1 MKKNLGKI
9 LITGGSGFIGKNLI
23 EHIYNNYK
31 YEKIISIDNYYSSS
45 KKNNILY
52 KNVHYLKLDTRNI
65 NTTKNKL
72 LKNFKPKYVFHFA
85 EFSRIVASF
94 EKIEDCYT
102 FNSNGTF
109 NVLQYCIKN
118 KSKLI
123 YSGSSSKFGH
133 LKNQHLSPYS
143 WTKAKNIELIKNY
156 ANWFNLNFSIVY
168 FYNVYGKYQIK
179 NHFMSAVIGIFEEQ
193 YLQSKYLTVVKPG
206 YQKRDFTDVRDIVKG
221 TVLAAL
227 KGSNDEYH
235 LGTGNNYKMIDV
247 AKMFSNKIKL
257 IPERKGERFS
267 SKSSITKARKA
278 LGYKPE
284 FNLEEYIYNFKKDNK

>member
-1 MKKNLGKI
+1 
-9 LITGGSGFIGKNLI
+9 
-23 EHIYNNYK
+23 
-31 YEKIISIDNYYSSS
+31 
-45 KKNNILY
+45 
-52 KNVHYLKLDTRNI
+52 
-65 NTTKNKL
+65 
-72 LKNFKPKYVFHFA
+72 
-85 EFSRIVASF
+85 
-94 EKIEDCYT
+94 
-102 FNSNGTF
+102 
-109 NVLQYCIKN
+109 
-118 KSKLI
+118 
-123 YSGSSSKFGH
+123 
-133 LKNQHLSPYS
+133 
-143 WTKAKNIELIKNY
+143 
-156 ANWFNLNFSIVY
+156 
-168 FYNVYGKYQIK
+168 
-179 NHFMSAVIGIFEEQ
+179 MSAVIGIFEEQ